1 MTDMEFD
8 MGLTGSIARTKDER
22 TRLCNLVAEGLRVR
36 AKERQAEG
44 RPDIAG
50 RLRYMAGKLDSH
62 GRPTKQVLSKLRKDI
77 EVVRARMIDG
87 EEIADWDSIPRHS
100 H

>member
-8 MGLTGSIARTKDER
+8 MGLTGSIARTKDGR

-36 AKERQAEG
+36 AKERQADG

-50 RLRYMAGKLDSH
+50 RLRYLAGKLDSH